1 MKKREF
7 ILKGDFFASVAV
19 VDAKALEYFQRAG
32 CMTGV
37 SVSCDKRT
45 PPSHAFCVL
54 AQFGGDAMV
63 KTWSEGPWWG
73 MSFFNEKE
81 LFHYRRY

>member
-1 MKKREF
+1 
-7 ILKGDFFASVAV
+7 
-19 VDAKALEYFQRAG
+19 
-32 CMTGV
+32 MTGV